1 MTAQPVDYSRK
12 WYVMAAIGA
21 ATFLETIDTSAVNL
35 ALPTLVRELDT
46 TFAMVQWVVL
56 AFVLTQATLMLVVG
70 RLGDMLGKKRIFVT
84 GFAVAGIG
92 ALLCGLAPG
101 IGWLIGF
108 RMVQAVGTA
117 MALALSM
124 GIATEAFPPHERG
137 KALGAIGSIVS
148 VGIVIGPLLGG
159 VLLDALSWRWI
170 FFSVVPFAVIGLPI
184 ALRYLPDTEP
194 TTRER
199 FDYVG
204 AFLFFCSLLAF
215 LLATTFGQRSGYGQP
230 GILALLGTSALF
242 LLIFVFVEWR
252 IDQPVVDLDLFRNSG
267 FSLNLLL
274 RFLSFII
281 YVGLLLLLPFYLE
294 NVLGYAPR
302 QVGLLLTVIPIAFG
316 LVAPFAGTLADRFG
330 THPVAM
336 TGLVLLLG
344 GCFALSTLDAQ
355 TTTLG
360 YVLRLLPVG
369 AGMGIFQSP
378 NNSVIM
384 GNAPRARL
392 GMASSLLS
400 VIRTLGRSA
409 GIALLGALW
418 AGRVLTYAGSSVADA
433 TNAPIAAQVAGFQ
446 DAFLAAGALVLLA
459 LALNAFEWQ
468 RSRRAQPVA
477 PVSPQ
482 TGA

>member
-1 MTAQPVDYSRK
+1 MTTQPIDYSRK

-46 TFAMVQWVVL
+46 TFATVQWVVL

-70 RLGDMLGKKRIFVT
+70 RLGDMLGKKRIFVA
-84 GFAVAGIG
+84 GFVVAALG

-101 IGWLIGF
+101 IGWLIAF
-108 RMVQAVGTA
+108 RVVQAMGTA

-124 GIATEAFPPHERG
+124 GIATEAFPPSERG
-137 KALGAIGSIVS
+137 KALGAVGSIVS
-148 VGIVIGPLLGG
+148 IGIVIGPLLGG

-170 FFSVVPFAVIGLPI
+170 FFSVVFFALIGLPI
-184 ALRYLPDTEP
+184 ALRYMPDTAP
-194 TTRER
+194 TARER
-199 FDYVG
+199 FDYLG
-204 AFLFFCSLLAF
+204 AFLFFCCLLAF
-215 LLATTFGQRSGYGQP
+215 LLATTFGQRIGYGQP
-230 GILALLGTSALF
+230 AILALLGTALGIFAIF
-242 LLIFVFVEWR
+242 LVVEWR

-274 RFLSFII
+274 RFMSFII
-281 YVGLLLLLPFYLE
+281 YVGVLLLLPFYLE

-302 QVGLLLTVIPIAFG
+302 QVGMLLTVVPIAFG
-316 LVAPFAGTLADRFG
+316 VVAPFAGTLADRFG
-330 THPVAM
+330 THPVSM
-336 TGLVLLLG
+336 VGLFMLLG

-360 YVLRLLPVG
+360 YVLRLLPFG

-384 GNAPRARL
+384 GNAPRERL

-400 VIRTLGRSA
+400 VIRTLGRST

-418 AGRVLTYAGSSVADA
+418 AGRVLIYAGGAVSDA
-433 TNAPIAAQVAGFQ
+433 TDAPIAAQTAGFQ
-446 DAFLAAGALVLLA
+446 DAFLAAGLLVVLA
-459 LALNAFEWQ
+459 LGLSAFAWRRE
-468 RSRRAQPVA
+468 RRARA
-477 PVSPQ
+477 TVS
-482 TGA
+482 AWSD